1 MEWVETVGKT
11 VEEAVEA
18 ALEQLGVAEQDAE
31 IVVVEEPRSGMF
43 GLRRSN
49 ARIRARVRPVQPRA
63 KRPSHR
69 PRGAAVGADRAPHR
83 RQGQA
88 ARPESP
94 ARKGGD
100 KAEGETRQAKAAG
113 PACTCQV
120 RQAQGPDQNGS
131 RAARARA
138 GAERS
143 ETSDMDGDAAAEL
156 AAGGG
161 GRRRSRGRG
170 RGGRD
175 RISNGSESKAEEA
188 SSGAGRGTG
197 SPKEAEMSIETQ
209 QQLAS
214 DFVREVVARFG
225 IDATTSARRTEDD
238 GIYISVDGD
247 NLGLLVGPKGATV
260 EALQELTRTVVQR
273 HTEEHTSRIVVDVG
287 GYRERRAAA
296 LRQFVLEAAA
306 DVLRTGVPE
315 ALEPMS
321 PSDRKVVHDTVND
334 IEGLE
339 TSSEGVEP
347 RRYVVIRS
355 DSATAQAQ
363 VTSATDEVDEDVE
376 DDSSDSE
383 DLS

>member
-1 MEWVETVGKT
+1 VEWVETIGKT

-18 ALEQLGVAEQDAE
+18 ALEQLGVAEKDAE

-69 PRGAAVGADRAPHR
+69 PRAGAAGSERGNR
-83 RQGQA
+83 RQASRSDGAPRKQV
-88 ARPESP
+88 ARTE
-94 ARKGGD
+94 GD
-100 KAEGETRQAKAAG
+100 EPKTSGASAG
-113 PACTCQV
+113 PTRGKA
-120 RQAQGPDQNGS
+120 RQTHNGS
-131 RAARARA
+131 RSRA
-138 GAERS
+138 GNPVAETA
-143 ETSDMDGDAAAEL
+143 ETTDSTAETDSTAAT
-156 AAGGG
+156 G

-170 RGGRD
+170 RGGREGPNN
-175 RISNGSESKAEEA
+175 SSEPMADGA
-188 SSGAGRGTG
+188 PNGAGRGIA

-214 DFVREVVARFG
+214 DFVKEVVARFG
-225 IDATTSARRTEDD
+225 IEATTSARRTEDD

-273 HTEEHTSRIVVDVG
+273 HTDEHTSRIVVDVG
-287 GYRERRAAA
+287 GYRERRATA
-296 LRQFVLEAAA
+296 LRQFVLDAAA

-321 PSDRKVVHDTVND
+321 PSDRKIVHDTVNEL
-334 IEGLE
+334 EGLE
-339 TSSEGVEP
+339 TTSEGVEP

-355 DSATAQAQ
+355 PVAATTADTAE
-363 VTSATDEVDEDVE
+363 TADAADERDEE
-376 DDSSDSE
+376 PTQPA

>member
-18 ALEQLGVAEQDAE
+18 ALEQLGVAEKDAE

-43 GLRRSN
+43 GLRRSS
-49 ARIRARVRPVQPRA
+49 ARIRAHVRPVQPRA

-69 PRGAAVGADRAPHR
+69 PRTPVGGAERGRRQSPAGRTEGAARKSGEKVEGGER
-83 RQGQA
+83 R
-88 ARPESP
+88 
-94 ARKGGD
+94 
-100 KAEGETRQAKAAG
+100 AKAAG
-113 PACTCQV
+113 GAPRTPRGPS
-120 RQAQGPDQNGS
+120 RQAQAPEHNGVDLD
-131 RAARARA
+131 A
-138 GAERS
+138 GGTGS
-143 ETSDMDGDAAAEL
+143 SP
-156 AAGGG
+156 GG

-175 RISNGSESKAEEA
+175 RLTNGSEAMAEEA

-214 DFVREVVARFG
+214 DFVKEVVARFG
-225 IDATTSARRTEDD
+225 LDATTSAHRTEDD

-273 HTEEHTSRIVVDVG
+273 HTDEHTSRIVVDVG
-287 GYRERRAAA
+287 GYRQRRAAA

-334 IEGLE
+334 LEGLE
-339 TSSEGVEP
+339 TTSEGVEP
-347 RRYVVIRS
+347 RRYVVIRASAPAGDNTSSEVS
-355 DSATAQAQ
+355 DEPELSEVSELTEGSLSEPQA
-363 VTSATDEVDEDVE
+363 
-376 DDSSDSE
+376 
-383 DLS
+383 